1 MKWREARLFTLGLL
15 GSLYLAIYFSW
26 TATIA
31 ITIILGLDPLHI
43 LLNLTSGTYAKFPLF
58 YVSLNRMLIIGGRM
72 VLVHMSVL
80 DIARSWPTIG
90 ILLEVGL
97 ENMVNALNI
106 LAQVSDEL
114 LVKLGILCARTF

>member
-1 MKWREARLFTLGLL
+1 M
-15 GSLYLAIYFSW
+15 AIYFSW